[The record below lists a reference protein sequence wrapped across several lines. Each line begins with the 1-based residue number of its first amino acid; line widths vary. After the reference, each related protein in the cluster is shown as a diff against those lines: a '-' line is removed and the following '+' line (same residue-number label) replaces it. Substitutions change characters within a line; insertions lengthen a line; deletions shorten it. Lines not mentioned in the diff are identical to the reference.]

1 MILLR
6 SAATAVALA
15 LIAAGNISA
24 FSGGERTRRRTSPP
38 TPVPLELLSGAGN
51 GGASKGDNDDPR
63 AQSAVP
69 GNTRRRILSDV
80 VTTTIAASGL
90 AALSALS
97 PAWAAAT
104 AAAENQRCDASD
116 PRCGADGILREIA
129 PKGDPIPR
137 VTNRITHV
145 VQLVIDVGE
154 RREEPILRVTNRITH
169 VVQLVIDVG
178 ERREE
183 VGFLRFGLYGE
194 DCPRTVRTMLEFL
207 TPIGITGAV
216 TDKDAMENT
225 IGMQTSPVSILQ
237 GGIVPAIC
245 PGKAIELGVPSQKK
259 AFARS
264 RGLRAAGDNFV
275 PENRP
280 EAVGL
285 DAEPSARKHD
295 AAGLISLPEKG
306 IGYASTSGDV
316 DAAYS
321 SAFLVTADGDSS
333 DHLDGK
339 LRRRVVGQVIDD
351 ESMEFLARLASLPIQ
366 KKGPGGKGPPLLKV
380 TVLDVGVQKVGASNN
395 QKGKAKKSK

>member
-129 PKGDPIPR
+129 PKGD
-137 VTNRITHV
+137 
-145 VQLVIDVGE
+145 
-154 RREEPILRVTNRITH
+154 PILRVTNRITH